1 MPYSPLESFHKAP
14 LPSVPS
20 SCVAV
25 SVAVPSS
32 YVLALPS
39 VPSSSVPSSSCGSA
53 LGSSSWGC
61 VFLTS

>member
-20 SCVAV
+20 SYVAV
-25 SVAVPSS
+25 LGSVPSS

-39 VPSSSVPSSSCGSA
+39 VPSSSVPSSFGSA
-53 LGSSSWGC
+53 LGSSSYRC
-61 VFLTS
+61 NALAS